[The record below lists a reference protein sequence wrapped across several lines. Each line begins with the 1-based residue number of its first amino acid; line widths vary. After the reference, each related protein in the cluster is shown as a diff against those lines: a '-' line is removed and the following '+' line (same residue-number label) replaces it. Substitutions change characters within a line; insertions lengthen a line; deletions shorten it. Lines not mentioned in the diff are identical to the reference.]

1 MRLYPE
7 KWPIIK
13 NEATTENFGIVEI
26 IGKGEGLRTK
36 KNFSKGELVFSF
48 SGFLIPWRTLYTLE
62 VSPILH
68 IEDPYVMG
76 KVIHSCDPNMLCDMQ
91 KLSFIATR
99 DIESGEILTMD
110 YETTESILF
119 RRFTCNCGSE
129 NCRKIIAGYL
139 EVGKSR
145 PLYSVVE

>member
-7 KWPIIK
+7 KWPVIK

-36 KNFSKGELVFSF
+36 KSFSKGELVFSF

-76 KVIHSCDPNMLCDMQ
+76 KVIHSCDPNMSCDM
-91 KLSFIATR
+91 KSLTFTATR

-129 NCRKIIAGYL
+129 NCRKTI
-139 EVGKSR
+139 VGH
-145 PLYSVVE
+145 SVIEKPTP